1 MTLFKQM
8 IRVIYIKQKQS
19 SAKFRIIYPID
30 NLNDYSSNLSGDH
43 FRFWNKKR
51 NLSPDFIA
59 LEIITSLFKDFCRGN
74 DPYCESKLQYQQCV
88 EAQPL
93 KILIKQINE
102 SHSFLFLPT
111 MSEVRLSNRQ
121 LSIERIYRLPWFYF
135 GSRQVIHVVHLSL
148 SNEV

>member
-1 MTLFKQM
+1 M
-8 IRVIYIKQKQS
+8 IEVIYIKQKQS

-74 DPYCESKLQYQQCV
+74 DPTKIRDWSKVCLLY
-88 EAQPL
+88 
-93 KILIKQINE
+93 I
-102 SHSFLFLPT
+102 
-111 MSEVRLSNRQ
+111 VRVSYSSNSVWK
-121 LSIERIYRLPWFYF
+121 LNHWKF
-135 GSRQVIHVVHLSL
+135 
-148 SNEV
+148 

>member
-8 IRVIYIKQKQS
+8 IKAIYIKQKQS
-19 SAKFRIIYPID
+19 SAKFRIISPID

-74 DPYCESKLQYQQCV
+74 DPYQNQRLELSLSFVHCESKLQYQQCV

-111 MSEVRLSNRQ
+111 MSETPLD
-121 LSIERIYRLPWFYF
+121 RINTPKLL
-135 GSRQVIHVVHLSL
+135 GAS
-148 SNEV
+148 

>member
-1 MTLFKQM
+1 M
-8 IRVIYIKQKQS
+8 IKVIYIKQKQS

-74 DPYCESKLQYQQCV
+74 DQYCESKLQYQQCV